1 MRQSPWKNQRTEL
14 MSTRRA
20 ATGYLRPDSVLQSS
34 NLALVQSRP
43 KAVRRTGSSADCCA
57 GCRAGC
63 GSSSQ
68 GESSSRASW
77 MNIRL
82 HSGLTRPRSS
92 TAREKGSWYHARSFC
107 SAVKLLYMAVQD
119 VGCWIDEGGGGDDSV
134 GDDGR
139 GGGGD
144 GDDGGAAV
152 GDKETARARR
162 AASRSLHVTSRTKAR
177 MALVAG
183 LGRAALSLARL
194 AVGVVTIGGVIG
206 GVAE

>member
-1 MRQSPWKNQRTEL
+1 
-14 MSTRRA
+14 
-20 ATGYLRPDSVLQSS
+20 
-34 NLALVQSRP
+34 
-43 KAVRRTGSSADCCA
+43 
-57 GCRAGC
+57 
-63 GSSSQ
+63 
-68 GESSSRASW
+68 
-77 MNIRL
+77 
-82 HSGLTRPRSS
+82 
-92 TAREKGSWYHARSFC
+92 
-107 SAVKLLYMAVQD
+107 

-177 MALVAG
+177 LALVAG